1 MEHASVKAALEVMTQ
16 NKVAADEQNNQ
27 LAKQIEQMTA
37 SLATFQ
43 EAANGSEDE
52 KQTVVARLQL
62 QVNELQTRLAASQKD
77 EEEYRRKW
85 ELLQDFSADE
95 LTRAQKRIDEL
106 TATCSELIKQV
117 EDANNQEHV
126 MNLMKEKE
134 QLETRIHE
142 MEIQYQATVDVVNNS
157 STMAIERENQ
167 MDDLCAKNSELEKKL
182 SDMVQEKESLEKD
195 LQESHQKQAESEATI
210 QQLKEQ
216 NASLKEDAAKMK
228 RRVLSLKNME
238 ENMQDV
244 EDLLQQ
250 REAQLKDVLERIKKA
265 EKNSEFCTKEM
276 KRYEA
281 MNAELEHRMSNY
293 IFREGQAGEV
303 LEKIVEKPID
313 RPETLEKMEHLEK
326 ALEAMKE
333 EKEQLEIKLEEK
345 TKEEAKQRQVQESFK
360 QRKVLPLKFF
370 PMYPSLRPVDEKTD
384 AMNGIEMKI
393 DVEECPSV
401 ENEEIKYFVGRN
413 PDVVRREEEERK
425 RREEEERKRRE
436 EEERKRR
443 EEEER
448 KRKEEEE
455 RKEEEARI
463 VSDNLRN
470 PLSPNPFDQESE
482 EEKPVSPNPFDQ
494 ESEEEKP
501 LSPNPFDQES
511 EEEKTVS
518 PNPFDQESEEEK
530 PVSPNPF
537 DEESEEEKPLSP
549 NPFDQES
556 EEEKPASPNPFDQ
569 ESEEEKPA
577 SPNPFDQES
586 EEEKPLSP
594 NPFDVPK
601 DTVPTDSFDA
611 TSQQP
616 TFDFL
621 SEPSSNQP
629 PQENELNPFA
639 QEATPVMEYDLSS
652 FMSEPKTKEEP
663 KEKKSLWKS
672 FTSRQKKDETGLDG
686 LVEEPKKKWGL
697 SDKQKGTL
705 KSGMGKFSNL
715 IKSAAVKS
723 QNAFKS
729 HSEEPTEFPNVDVGE
744 SLLD

>member
-413 PDVVRREEEERK
+413 PDVVRREEEERG
-425 RREEEERKRRE
+425 
-436 EEERKRR
+436 
-443 EEEER
+443 
-448 KRKEEEE
+448 RKEEEVE
-455 RKEEEARI
+455 
-463 VSDNLRN
+463 L
-470 PLSPNPFDQESE
+470 
-482 EEKPVSPNPFDQ
+482 
-494 ESEEEKP
+494 
-501 LSPNPFDQES
+501 
-511 EEEKTVS
+511 
-518 PNPFDQESEEEK
+518 
-530 PVSPNPF
+530 
-537 DEESEEEKPLSP
+537 
-549 NPFDQES
+549 
-556 EEEKPASPNPFDQ
+556 
-569 ESEEEKPA
+569 
-577 SPNPFDQES
+577 
-586 EEEKPLSP
+586 
-594 NPFDVPK
+594 
-601 DTVPTDSFDA
+601 
-611 TSQQP
+611 
-616 TFDFL
+616 
-621 SEPSSNQP
+621 
-629 PQENELNPFA
+629 ENY
-639 QEATPVMEYDLSS
+639 T
-652 FMSEPKTKEEP
+652 
-663 KEKKSLWKS
+663 
-672 FTSRQKKDETGLDG
+672 
-686 LVEEPKKKWGL
+686 
-697 SDKQKGTL
+697 
-705 KSGMGKFSNL
+705 
-715 IKSAAVKS
+715 
-723 QNAFKS
+723 
-729 HSEEPTEFPNVDVGE
+729 
-744 SLLD
+744 